1 MQTGYIMPR
10 PKGTPRRLLHFPGS
24 GHKANISTWD
34 KIPAA
39 NPNPTSGLEATAPDP
54 RGPGGHTSIHKGPGG
69 WGSPTP
75 PLEASTGAPL
85 PRQTPPQS
93 TSYTDGIPSCQVRKE
108 KGRRITPA
116 WFPVPFPLFSNTQQG
131 STKTRLAPQITR
143 GHTRDSGV
151 PPRYPTHTSAGMDGQ
166 GVPAA

>member
-54 RGPGGHTSIHKGPGG
+54 GGHCSRPHLHPQRPWGLGEPHTS
-69 WGSPTP
+69 
-75 PLEASTGAPL
+75 
-85 PRQTPPQS
+85 
-93 TSYTDGIPSCQVRKE
+93 
-108 KGRRITPA
+108 
-116 WFPVPFPLFSNTQQG
+116 
-131 STKTRLAPQITR
+131 TR
-143 GHTRDSGV
+143 GLHWS
-151 PPRYPTHTSAGMDGQ
+151 PPPPPDTPTKHELH
-166 GVPAA
+166 